1 MRRQGIEIAAISYD
15 TQEILATFSERR
27 GITFPLLS
35 DVGSAT
41 ITRYGILNT
50 IVDEALDYTE
60 GDPRE
65 DPSIAPR
72 LRQVATV
79 NLPREEHRG
88 IPFPGTF
95 IVDRQGL
102 VTARFFE
109 DFYRERRTAAN
120 ILLRLGQGLE
130 VPGTEL
136 STNHLEL
143 TTYPSDSTVALGSR
157 FALVLDVTP
166 RPDMHVYAPGASGYR
181 IISLTIEPQPFVRI
195 APVQFPESEIYYF
208 EPLDERVPVYQEA
221 FQLVQEVVP
230 DVTPEAIR
238 AFEGRDSLTLTGQ
251 LDYQACDH
259 EICYNPES
267 IPLSW
272 TVAVQPFV
280 PGG

>member
-1 MRRQGIEIAAISYD
+1 M
-15 TQEILATFSERR
+15 
-27 GITFPLLS
+27 S
-35 DVGSAT
+35 DAGSAT
-41 ITRYGILNT
+41 IARYGILNT
-50 IVDEALDYTE
+50 VVDEALDYTA

-65 DPSIAPR
+65 DPSIGPR

-79 NLPREEHRG
+79 NEAREQHRG
-88 IPFPGTF
+88 IAFPGTF
-95 IVDRQGL
+95 MVNRQGL

-120 ILLRLGQGLE
+120 ILLQLGQGLE
-130 VPGTEL
+130 VPGTKL

-166 RPDMHVYAPGASGYR
+166 RPGMHVYAPGASGYR

-195 APVQFPESEIYYF
+195 GPVQFPESEIYYF
-208 EPLDERVPVYQEA
+208 EPLDERVPVYQDA
-221 FQLVQEVVP
+221 FQLVQEVIP

-238 AFEGRDSLTLTGQ
+238 AFEGKDSLTLTGQ
-251 LDYQACDH
+251 LDYQACDD

-267 IPLSW
+267 IPMSW